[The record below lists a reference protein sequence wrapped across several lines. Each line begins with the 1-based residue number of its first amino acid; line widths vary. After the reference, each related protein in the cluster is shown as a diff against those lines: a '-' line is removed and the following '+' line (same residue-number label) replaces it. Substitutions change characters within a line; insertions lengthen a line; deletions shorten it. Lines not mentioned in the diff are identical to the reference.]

1 MSTETDFNS
10 KEVEIL
16 SPENDLGEQ
25 TFSGIA
31 QNIHLEVSKLYQEKL
46 VTAKSE
52 NDIPFSLLGET
63 EGDPPCPR
71 PVLMHMRVFSLSLES
86 LWDLLFVWEGPR
98 DQCQVACQAGLAF

>member
-63 EGDPPCPR
+63 EGDPPCPQ
-71 PVLMHMRVFSLSLES
+71 PVLRHVRVMIHSHSWVRQRET
-86 LWDLLFVWEGPR
+86 PP
-98 DQCQVACQAGLAF
+98 APGLC